1 MTSPRTGRAGCFL
14 INQHGG
20 EIPLNI
26 LNMAIVHENILKVL
40 DIHYSQFS
48 TDFMSLIV
56 KQIPI
61 YKDNILE
68 EHLYSPGDI
77 REDNKVISDKATSEL
92 DEVAQLM
99 TDFDCGY
106 FRIIYT

>member
-1 MTSPRTGRAGCFL
+1 
-14 INQHGG
+14 
-20 EIPLNI
+20 
-26 LNMAIVHENILKVL
+26 MAIVHENILKVL

-48 TDFMSLIV
+48 NDFMSLIA
-56 KQIPI
+56 KQIPT

-68 EHLYSPGDI
+68 EDLYSPIDI
-77 REDNKVISDKATSEL
+77 REDNKIVSDKEIHEL
-92 DEVAQLM
+92 NEVTQLM